1 MGGSAR
7 FRTAQS
13 TRITDAKNK
22 INDFL
27 QAAQIGKFPKVINAN
42 YIATLIN
49 ATKSRNRNKV
59 ISTDRSAK
67 ADYMGNSEVMQK
79 YTDARK
85 AIIHMSPND
94 LNKSFKDE
102 WSLINQ

>member
-13 TRITDAKNK
+13 ARITDAKNK
-22 INDFL
+22 VSDFL
-27 QAAQIGKFPKVINAN
+27 QAAHTGKFPKVINAN
-42 YIATLIN
+42 YMASLIS

-59 ISTDRSAK
+59 ISTDMNAK
-67 ADYMGNSEVMQK
+67 ADYMGNSEVLQK
-79 YTDARK
+79 YAEARK

-102 WSLINQ
+102 YSLLNQ